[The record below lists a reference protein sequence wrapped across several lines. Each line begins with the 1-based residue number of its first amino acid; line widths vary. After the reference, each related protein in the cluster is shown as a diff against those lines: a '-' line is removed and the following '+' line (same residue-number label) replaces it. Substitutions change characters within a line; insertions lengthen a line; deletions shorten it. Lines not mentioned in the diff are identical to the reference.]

1 MNRQPGYELDKI
13 VFRVKKDKIFR
24 EKFVSDF
31 DGACRDFSLTEEER
45 ECLKLR
51 NYTKLAELGLKPE
64 LLMALADIDKSR
76 MR

>member
-1 MNRQPGYELDKI
+1 
-13 VFRVKKDKIFR
+13 
-24 EKFVSDF
+24 
-31 DGACRDFSLTEEER
+31 
-45 ECLKLR
+45 LR